1 MIDRIA
7 FLMPALRGG
16 GVQRQ
21 YINLAREFLRRGLHV
36 DMILLDAS
44 DSAYTDLPAWN
55 LVDLRTRR
63 ISASLPALNRALRS
77 LRPDVLIS
85 AQTPLNA
92 LALISRSIVGAPPR
106 VMVTEHNHL
115 TTASQNTSRLGDRM
129 RPLMARWLYP
139 RADWIVSVSAGVA
152 DDLARAG
159 RIPRGRIHVIYNSLD
174 LDDIRRKAAEPLE
187 HPWFAGGAPP
197 VILAVGR
204 LYKQKDYPVLLEAFA
219 KLRSRRVARLLI
231 LGEGEERSKLEEQ
244 VQRLGLTR
252 DVEMPGFAA
261 NPFAY
266 MARAK
271 LFALSSEWEGFAI
284 VLTEA
289 LACGTP
295 AVSTDCPSGPREI
308 LADGKFGR
316 LVPVGDA
323 DALAAAMEA
332 ALDAPP
338 PRELLLGRARD
349 FSVEHVADEYLKVLG
364 ER

>member
-1 MIDRIA
+1 MPNHIA

-21 YINLAREFLRRGLHV
+21 YINLAREFLRRGLTV
-36 DMILLDAS
+36 DMILLET

-55 LVDLRTRR
+55 LIDLGTRR
-63 ISASLPALNRALRS
+63 ISASLPALNRALRK
-77 LRPDVLIS
+77 LCPDVLIS

-92 LALISRSIVGAPPR
+92 LALLSSSMIGKPPR

-115 TTASQNTSRLGDRM
+115 TTASQSATRLGDRM

-139 RADWIVSVSAGVA
+139 RADWIVSVSEGVA

-159 RIPRGRIHVIYNSLD
+159 RVLRERIQVIYNSLD
-174 LDDIRRKAAEPLE
+174 LDDIQRKAAEPVE
-187 HPWFAGGAPP
+187 HPWFARNDVP

-204 LYKQKDYPVLLEAFA
+204 MYRQKDYPVLLDAFA
-219 KLRSRRVARLLI
+219 KLRARREVRLLI
-231 LGEGEERSKLEEQ
+231 LGEGEERANLEEQ
-244 VQRLGLTR
+244 VKRLGLTR
-252 DVEMPGFAA
+252 DVDMPGFAP

-266 MARAK
+266 MARAN
-271 LFALSSEWEGFAI
+271 LLALSSEWEGFAI

-295 AVSTDCPSGPREI
+295 VVSTDCPSGPREI

-323 DALAAAMEA
+323 DALANAMEQT
-332 ALDAPP
+332 LDSPSS
-338 PRELLLGRARD
+338 RDLLLGRAQD
-349 FSVEHVADEYLKVLG
+349 FSVERVADAYLGVMG
-364 ER
+364 MR

>member
-1 MIDRIA
+1 MINHIA

-21 YINLAREFLRRGLHV
+21 YINLAREFLRRGLAV
-36 DMILLDAS
+36 DMILLET
-44 DSAYTDLPAWN
+44 DSAYTDLPNWN
-55 LVDLRTRR
+55 LVDLGTRR
-63 ISASLPALNRALRS
+63 ISASLPALNRALRT

-92 LALISRSIVGAPPR
+92 LALLSRSMVGSPPR

-115 TTASQNTSRLGDRM
+115 TTASQNTTRLGDRM
-129 RPLMARWLYP
+129 RPFLVRWLYP
-139 RADWIVSVSAGVA
+139 RADWIVSVSEGVA

-159 RIPRGRIHVIYNSLD
+159 WVPRERIRVSYNSLD
-174 LDDIRRKAAEPLE
+174 LEDIRRKAAEPIE
-187 HPWFAGGAPP
+187 HPWFKQKDVP

-204 LYKQKDYPVLLEAFA
+204 MYKQKDYPVLINAFA
-219 KLRSRRVARLLI
+219 KLRARREARLLI
-231 LGEGEERSKLEEQ
+231 LGEGEERASLQEQ
-244 VQRLGLTR
+244 VQHLGLTR
-252 DVEMPGFAA
+252 DVDMPGFAP

-266 MARAK
+266 MARAN
-271 LFALSSEWEGFAI
+271 LLALASEWEGFAI

-295 AVSTDCPSGPREI
+295 VVSTDCPSGPREI

-323 DALAAAMEA
+323 DALAAAMEST
-332 ALDAPP
+332 LDAPP
-338 PRELLLGRARD
+338 PRDLLLERARD